1 VYEYNV
7 PVTMISNIKCG
18 NVVGDLNR
26 VRDVALRGAIVLR
39 PSAMWLP
46 GDENTVKKNLL
57 VKKSVGVGRGSTVY
71 EDVKINGTNFTIA
84 KTKVAGILSVK
95 DSGTVV
101 GTPLKKFFD
110 NNGDFLFKTVENP
123 IAEVSFPF
131 SMFLNSLSKHVK
143 LCFLDR

>member
-1 VYEYNV
+1 
-7 PVTMISNIKCG
+7 
-18 NVVGDLNR
+18 
-26 VRDVALRGAIVLR
+26 
-39 PSAMWLP
+39 
-46 GDENTVKKNLL
+46 
-57 VKKSVGVGRGSTVY
+57 VY